1 MNQNTTSQPPPN
13 QDSGTAS
20 DLRQNSQQLGST
32 AANRLHSE
40 VDARKGAA
48 VSQAQ
53 SVSSAIKQTAEGLG
67 EGSPEWL
74 KAALQQGAQQIQ
86 RLADAIEQKE
96 SRQMMSEAQ
105 NFARDNPG
113 TFLAA
118 CAAVGFA
125 AARILK
131 AGGEQQRTQ
140 QLNENQSFAANPS
153 YGQSQAFPAHS
164 EPPRT
169 VEPSYGSSTTGSGV
183 GASSPGG
190 FA

>member
-1 MNQNTTSQPPPN
+1 MQQPTN
-13 QDSGTAS
+13 QDSGAAS
-20 DLRQNSQQLGST
+20 EIRQDAQQLGST

-53 SVSSAIKQTAEGLG
+53 SVSSAITQTAEGLG

-74 KAALQQGAQQIQ
+74 KSALQQGAQQIQ
-86 RLADAIEQKE
+86 RFADTIEQKD

-105 NFARDNPG
+105 NFARNNPG

-125 AARILK
+125 AARVLK

-140 QLNENQSFAANPS
+140 QFNETQPSGGNPS
-153 YGQSQAFPAHS
+153 FGQPQAFQAPPQPARTP
-164 EPPRT
+164 EPA
-169 VEPSYGSSTTGSGV
+169 Y
-183 GASSPGG
+183 GASVSGAGMGAGAPGR